1 MPATPRVTV
10 LGSMNTDISV
20 SVPELP
26 GPGATVLGSQ
36 ARFAP
41 GGKGGNQ
48 AVAAARLGAEVRM
61 AGCVG
66 EDDFGV
72 RLLEALDAES
82 IDTSAVRQVPGVA
95 SGLALIPVDP
105 SGENMITVA
114 AGANEAV
121 GADEVRSAFAHPID
135 VLIISAEIPAPVI
148 QAALCRA
155 REASQESQPGQ
166 PGETGQLG
174 ETGQQAETEPPD
186 EAGPQG
192 EVGPQ
197 GERSQPGQASD
208 QSPPPPQAPAGPVIC
223 LLNLAPVPPHA
234 GDLLAAGVDWL
245 VVNETEAA
253 AVLGHPVS
261 GLADAAAAAEDLLT
275 EGASHAVVTAGAA
288 GAAYAGPNGTVSVPG
303 FPVRAV
309 DSVGAGDTFVG
320 ALAVAIGTGAGPE
333 SSVRAACAAAAVATT
348 KPGTQDAM
356 PRPADVPRLTGVSWP
371 PEA

>member
-10 LGSMNTDISV
+10 LGSMNMDITV

-26 GPGATVLGSQ
+26 RPGATVLGSA

-72 RLLEALDAES
+72 RLLEALDSES
-82 IDTSAVRQVPGVA
+82 VNTSAVRQVSGTA

-105 SGENMITVA
+105 SGENMVTVA
-114 AGANEAV
+114 AGANETV
-121 GADEVRSAFAHPID
+121 GDEEVRSAFEHPAD
-135 VLIISAEIPAPVI
+135 VFIISAEIPALAI
-148 QAALCRA
+148 TAALSQA
-155 REASQESQPGQ
+155 REAHHAHEARRAGQ
-166 PGETGQLG
+166 DG
-174 ETGQQAETEPPD
+174 
-186 EAGPQG
+186 AG
-192 EVGPQ
+192 
-197 GERSQPGQASD
+197 AL
-208 QSPPPPQAPAGPVIC
+208 IC
-223 LLNLAPVPPHA
+223 LLNLAPVPPRV

-245 VVNETEAA
+245 VVNEIEAA

-261 GLADAAAAAEDLLT
+261 GLADAAAAAGDLLSA
-275 EGASHAVVTAGAA
+275 GAARAVVTAGAA
-288 GAAYAGPNGTVSVPG
+288 GAAYAGPDGTVTVPG

-320 ALAVAIGTGAGPE
+320 ALATAIGAGATPE
-333 SSVRAACAAAAVATT
+333 SAVRAASAAAAVATT
-348 KPGTQDAM
+348 RRGTQAAM
-356 PRPADVPRLTGVSWP
+356 PRPAEITALTGVPWPPP
-371 PEA
+371 PEAAPHPSA